1 MTDYN
6 LGLTYLLIGICFG
19 ALGAILVRANGG
31 MHLDTLSIAGVISMN
46 IGIILWGFSLRH
58 LDLTYAAFIWY
69 AVDAVILV
77 FAGVF
82 LFKEDMNLLKF
93 LSICVVVAGIIGL
106 NYSSETKKTPDT
118 KLSDS

>member
-82 LFKEDMNLLKF
+82 LFKEDIHQSLTEALFCYMKLH
-93 LSICVVVAGIIGL
+93 VAISCFPRSL
-106 NYSSETKKTPDT
+106 V
-118 KLSDS
+118 